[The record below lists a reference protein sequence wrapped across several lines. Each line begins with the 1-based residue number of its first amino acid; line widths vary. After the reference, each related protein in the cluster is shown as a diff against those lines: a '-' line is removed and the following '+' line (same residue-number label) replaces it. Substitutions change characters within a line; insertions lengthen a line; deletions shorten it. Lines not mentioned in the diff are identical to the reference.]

1 MDAFDGQCDSGDAW
15 TEHLR
20 ALGGG
25 DGCVGD
31 GGGLFRLNFPLVS
44 ES

>member
-1 MDAFDGQCDSGDAW
+1 MDR
-15 TEHLR
+15 HLR
-20 ALGGG
+20 ALEGG

-31 GGGLFRLNFPLVS
+31 GGGLFRLSFPLKS